1 VDHGTGK
8 IWKVFVALVGV
19 PKQKKTHRGVND
31 QQQGDQDDGIQH
43 GRQRSQQGGQGTL
56 KSMNVC
62 LEEKTSTGKSG
73 NNSISVHVPVNG
85 TKNIDEKTVN
95 RIKLQDT
102 TP

>member
-1 VDHGTGK
+1 
-8 IWKVFVALVGV
+8 
-19 PKQKKTHRGVND
+19 
-31 QQQGDQDDGIQH
+31 
-43 GRQRSQQGGQGTL
+43 
-56 KSMNVC
+56 MNVC
-62 LEEKTSTGKSG
+62 LEEKTSTGKSE